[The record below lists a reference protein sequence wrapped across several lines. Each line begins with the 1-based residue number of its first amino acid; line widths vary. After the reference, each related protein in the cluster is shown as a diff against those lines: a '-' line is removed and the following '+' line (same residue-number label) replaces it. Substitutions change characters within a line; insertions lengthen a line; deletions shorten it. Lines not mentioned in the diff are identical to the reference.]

1 MKQRRPTPSALRAIQ
16 SEKQGLSRREA
27 AAILGI
33 SEGMMIKL
41 VRLRKVPAIRFG
53 RCVRISRTEVER
65 LLREGIS

>member
-1 MKQRRPTPSALRAIQ
+1 MKQRRSTPSASRP
-16 SEKQGLSRREA
+16 EKQGLSRKEA

-41 VRLRKVPAIRFG
+41 VRSHQVPAIRFG

-65 LLREGIS
+65 LLRDGTS